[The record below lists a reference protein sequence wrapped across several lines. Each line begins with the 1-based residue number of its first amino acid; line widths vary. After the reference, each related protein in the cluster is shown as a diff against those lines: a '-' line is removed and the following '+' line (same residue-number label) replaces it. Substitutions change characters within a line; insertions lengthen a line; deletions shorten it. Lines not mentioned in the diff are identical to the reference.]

1 MYVLCF
7 SNTITKEIDGTTTI
21 RAKRQQRNEE
31 FLIYNKRCLILR
43 YAVVICSTV
52 LLIPVTFIIMA
63 IGIDIQWLF
72 KALGVVIGSSVLPV
86 VLAITWHRITST
98 GMMAGVLVGL
108 PSALLSWLS
117 YASSLDGGL
126 TKFRENTNDSTAV
139 LIGCGVALG
148 LGGVL
153 CVLVSLFTGGCRPDL
168 MEDEVW
174 EKTRKVDNPVLP
186 WTVRYAPNIGAHQ
199 MVKGKPH
206 FYTVRRAFKM
216 AEITAYIFGVLFSVV
231 IVLVWPACML
241 LTDVMNEDA
250 FERWTEVVLTIGILA
265 TAYVTVLPLVWE
277 IVQTARQV
285 RS

>member
-1 MYVLCF
+1 MLFF

-126 TKFRENTNDSTAV
+126 TKFRENTNDSTVLPVCPAV
-139 LIGCGVALG
+139 FKGKLEHTKKIFNDIQRKQRDQNLLVCRVKIAPGMSVARDADG
-148 LGGVL
+148 LGRALRSSPAHDVL
-153 CVLVSLFTGGCRPDL
+153 
-168 MEDEVW
+168 
-174 EKTRKVDNPVLP
+174 
-186 WTVRYAPNIGAHQ
+186 
-199 MVKGKPH
+199 
-206 FYTVRRAFKM
+206 YT
-216 AEITAYIFGVLFSVV
+216 
-231 IVLVWPACML
+231 L
-241 LTDVMNEDA
+241 LGS
-250 FERWTEVVLTIGILA
+250 R
-265 TAYVTVLPLVWE
+265 
-277 IVQTARQV
+277 
-285 RS
+285 